1 MSEKESILE
10 AVTKS
15 LTKAV
20 PGAVSDAVQSL
31 AAKEDDPLV
40 SGVLGI
46 VADFVKANGTDAIE
60 DVAGHL
66 QSLIDGSDPMAIY
79 KLKESGVYM
88 SDLVDALQG
97 AESARK
103 ARATRM
109 TRALAITLRDVS
121 TVVVKAAILALK

>member
-1 MSEKESILE
+1 MSEKESILD

-20 PGAVSDAVQSL
+20 PGAVSEAVQSL
-31 AAKEDDPLV
+31 ANKEDDPLV

-46 VADFVKANGTDAIE
+46 VADFVKENGTDAIE

-109 TRALAITLRDVS
+109 TRALSIALKDVG
-121 TVVVKAAILALK
+121 TVVVKAAVLALK